1 MIINHNVFC
10 SASSVNNNSFTYF
23 AIAPLKAMFNLR
35 AAAVVVADGGA
46 VREAAV
52 VVRGELPPLLL
63 VPRPHRR
70 RQVLDNRT
78 LSD

>member
-1 MIINHNVFC
+1 
-10 SASSVNNNSFTYF
+10 
-23 AIAPLKAMFNLR
+23 MFNLR

-52 VVRGELPPLLL
+52 VVRGELAPRLL

-70 RQVLDNRT
+70 RQVLDKWT
-78 LSD
+78 WSD